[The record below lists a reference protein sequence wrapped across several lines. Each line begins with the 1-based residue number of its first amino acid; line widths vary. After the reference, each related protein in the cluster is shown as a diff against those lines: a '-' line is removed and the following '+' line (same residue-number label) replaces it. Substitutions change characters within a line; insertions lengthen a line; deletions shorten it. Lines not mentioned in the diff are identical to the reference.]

1 MGALHP
7 PFLDSDSQ
15 ALAPPPTTSQP
26 ESSSALLAVGQDT
39 SGVDPNS
46 SGLPSADTVG
56 PAPPRKQR
64 KPFLCQALSPE
75 TTRPKARAG
84 ASEVWGTE
92 GLLLDGLGG
101 GDRALSLA
109 CHPHFLSCVSCH

>member
-1 MGALHP
+1 M
-7 PFLDSDSQ
+7 
-15 ALAPPPTTSQP
+15 
-26 ESSSALLAVGQDT
+26 
-39 SGVDPNS
+39 DPDS

-84 ASEVWGTE
+84 ASGVWGTE

-109 CHPHFLSCVSCH
+109 CHPHFLSCVSCHWLSISLVATRLRC